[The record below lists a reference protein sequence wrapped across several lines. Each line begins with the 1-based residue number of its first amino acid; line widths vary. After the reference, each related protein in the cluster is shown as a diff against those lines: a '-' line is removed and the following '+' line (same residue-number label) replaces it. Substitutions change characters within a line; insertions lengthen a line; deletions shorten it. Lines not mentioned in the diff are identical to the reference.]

1 MGRKKGSKNKKTIKK
16 EKLDESKVGQKRG
29 SGRLQKNEISSS
41 NSKKG
46 LLNPEKSENKKRK
59 PGRPKKEEKVL
70 KPEIIS
76 DKSSDDTSDNSSY
89 KVSFESASIEV
100 GNYEAPKI
108 VKKGKMDIDAKQ
120 MLNDLASLERLENN
134 EKDSDDYS
142 PIRKKSM
149 DNILKKKNNSFKF
162 SIVFLSFA
170 IIVLLFAL
178 YMLSYKAVIYIN
190 PEPKEITSEFETG
203 LSYVNLEDISENVA
217 AIRVSASVSLE
228 DSYEPEEK
236 IAKTGIAKGSIRLI
250 NTSNTPQKLVATTRF
265 LAEGTGDLYRLKE
278 FIEIPAKNE
287 VIAEVYADQSG
298 MKGEANQTKFTIP
311 GLNSNRQLEVYAFSE
326 GKIVSEVK
334 IYSLV
339 TSDDIT
345 KAREIMEL
353 KLKSAVRDE
362 IQKTFEEYLNKEELS
377 NLDAKSW
384 KIIDDT
390 LNFRLDSR
398 NIYTMS
404 GEEVVDGFFMDGSM
418 FASAI
423 FVNED
428 KILNLV
434 ISNMEDEDLI
444 EGQIKINV
452 SSDNFYYDYK
462 KQDAFS
468 RKIYLNV
475 GISGE
480 VEYNVL
486 DIVNR
491 EDFISMSSSDVK
503 QFIEEKGID
512 AKVRIK
518 ITPIFR
524 DTLPSSPSNIEIKV
538 Q

>member
-1 MGRKKGSKNKKTIKK
+1 MGRKKGSKNKNTIKK
-16 EKLDESKVGQKRG
+16 EKLSESKVGQKKG
-29 SGRLQKNEISSS
+29 PGRPKKNEISSS
-41 NSKKG
+41 SSKKG
-46 LLNPEKSENKKRK
+46 LINSEKTENKKRK
-59 PGRPKKEEKVL
+59 AGRPKKEEKVL
-70 KPEIIS
+70 KPEILKDLPSNNIS
-76 DKSSDDTSDNSSY
+76 DKSSY
-89 KVSFESASIEV
+89 KVSFESTSIEV
-100 GNYEAPKI
+100 GNYESPKT
-108 VKKGKMDIDAKQ
+108 VKKGKMDIDARQ
-120 MLNDLASLERLENN
+120 MLNDLASLERLENKEEN
-134 EKDSDDYS
+134 SDENF
-142 PIRKKSM
+142 PIHKKSM
-149 DNILKKKNNSFKF
+149 DNILKKKNNNFKF

-170 IIVLLFAL
+170 IIILLFAL
-178 YMLSYKAVIYIN
+178 YMLSYKAIIYIN
-190 PEPKEITSEFETG
+190 PKPKEVTSEFETG
-203 LSYVNLEDISENVA
+203 LSYVNLEDVSENVA

-228 DSYEPEEK
+228 DSYKPEEK
-236 IAKTGIAKGSIRLI
+236 IAKTGIAEGKVRLI
-250 NTSNTPQKLVATTRF
+250 NTSSTAQKLVATTRF

-278 FIEIPAKNE
+278 FVEVPAKNE
-287 VIAEVYADQSG
+287 VIVDIYADQSG

-311 GLNSNRQLEVYAFSE
+311 GLNSNRQLEVYAIAE
-326 GKIVSEVK
+326 GKIVSEVQ
-334 IYSLV
+334 IYALV

-362 IQKTFEEYLNKEELS
+362 IQKTFEEYLSKEELI

-398 NIYTMS
+398 NIYAMS

-434 ISNMEDEDLI
+434 VSNMEDEDLI

-452 SSDNFYYDYK
+452 SRDNFYYDYK

-468 RKIYLNV
+468 RKLYVNI

-480 VEYNVL
+480 VEYDVL
-486 DIVNR
+486 DILNR
-491 EDFISMSSSDVK
+491 EDFISMSSSDVQ

-518 ITPIFR
+518 ITPVFR
-524 DTLPSSPSNIEIKV
+524 DILPSSPSNIEIKV